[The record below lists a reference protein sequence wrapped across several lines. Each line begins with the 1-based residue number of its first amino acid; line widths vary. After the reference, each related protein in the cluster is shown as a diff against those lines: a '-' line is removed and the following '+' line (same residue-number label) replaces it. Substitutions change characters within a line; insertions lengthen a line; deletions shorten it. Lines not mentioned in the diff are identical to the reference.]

1 MKYKVEEIYTPKDV
15 ANIKHHFE
23 PTNVEFESDSEN
35 LFELAIQ
42 ARTACHPPEVRD
54 AELISRIHQRLGYDG
69 VREQLEGQEI
79 SCFSF
84 VLFGGHGEWAMTV
97 KAELT

>member
-1 MKYKVEEIYTPKDV
+1 MKYKVEETYTPKDV
-15 ANIKHHFE
+15 AYIKHH
-23 PTNVEFESDSEN
+23 NAEFESDSEN

-54 AELISRIHQRLGYDG
+54 AELISRIHQRLAHDG